1 MSGINIVLST
11 ITVTIMLLCGLLF
24 SVKTHFIPLRKF
36 GNALKSNEGQTAKN
50 RNGEIS
56 SFQSFATSVAGTI
69 GVGNIIGVAAA
80 VTIGGPGT
88 VFWIWASALLTMAI
102 KYSEIFLA
110 VKNKPSPLPGA
121 FSYLR
126 KVLAKPVMDIYA
138 FAVIAASLFMG
149 NMVQTN
155 AVAEYFGKA
164 FDTPPIWSAIA
175 LVLICS
181 VPLIGLSKKIFY
193 LLGILV
199 PIMGA
204 FFIIGGTVL
213 ISMNMSELP
222 KAFEKIFSSAFS
234 FSSLGGAAVF
244 TAINKGVTIGLISNE
259 AGLGSAAF
267 AHYEADE
274 TNPHKEALW
283 GALEVFADSI
293 VVSSIT
299 ALVLLVSGKQSVFDA
314 FFCQFG
320 FWGGAFT
327 ATAVLLFGVSSVLC
341 WSFYGKTAG
350 EFFSKKILPIYTAA
364 SVCAVFAGSLLPFDT
379 VWGLSE
385 FFNSIMLII
394 NLYGVFRLRNEVFN
408 NFPGNNKPRR
418 GRNKRNTCGNT
429 NSRNSFS
436 RRTT

>member
-50 RNGEIS
+50 RNGKIS

-213 ISMNMSELP
+213 ISMNMS
-222 KAFEKIFSSAFS
+222 
-234 FSSLGGAAVF
+234 
-244 TAINKGVTIGLISNE
+244 
-259 AGLGSAAF
+259 
-267 AHYEADE
+267 
-274 TNPHKEALW
+274 
-283 GALEVFADSI
+283 
-293 VVSSIT
+293 
-299 ALVLLVSGKQSVFDA
+299 
-314 FFCQFG
+314 
-320 FWGGAFT
+320 
-327 ATAVLLFGVSSVLC
+327 
-341 WSFYGKTAG
+341 
-350 EFFSKKILPIYTAA
+350 
-364 SVCAVFAGSLLPFDT
+364 
-379 VWGLSE
+379 
-385 FFNSIMLII
+385 
-394 NLYGVFRLRNEVFN
+394 
-408 NFPGNNKPRR
+408 
-418 GRNKRNTCGNT
+418 
-429 NSRNSFS
+429 
-436 RRTT
+436 